1 MSSIYFQNSP
11 EESEPIAEY
20 GTLSLD
26 KENDNNDG
34 TLMAQGMYR
43 ASRDS
48 SGVSSGPPSPHWR
61 GSVADLEE
69 EFTPNS
75 ALMWL
80 GICGYFALGCAYY
93 ASSTQWGW
101 IDSVY
106 FTMQT
111 VTTVGTCLRNCTSF
125 GTNKKDTCSI
135 KIYCVTRGLI
145 NGRVYRIGLC
155 YTLTVRNPLFV
166 YLHSTH

>member
-1 MSSIYFQNSP
+1 MSSIHFQNSP
-11 EESEPIAEY
+11 EESEPVAEY

-26 KENDNNDG
+26 GKNYYDDG
-34 TLMAQGMYR
+34 TLAARGMYR

-61 GSVADLEE
+61 GSVADLEGE
-69 EFTPNS
+69 LTPNS

-101 IDSVY
+101 IDSIY

-111 VTTVGTCLRNCTSF
+111 VTTVGTCNGKLFSF
-125 GTNKKDTCSI
+125 RTTYKI
-135 KIYCVTRGLI
+135 EFKIYGAKKRGS
-145 NGRVYRIGLC
+145 
-155 YTLTVRNPLFV
+155 
-166 YLHSTH
+166 H